1 MSPSFCFRLG
11 VDLELL
17 LRLLGGRPSPRALSP
32 FPFACSPPFTMDR
45 GPSSSPP
52 TSTTRSPS
60 DLSPES
66 DSCPDFR
73 RSSVFRRLADMSSF
87 GVDERIGLRAE
98 IGDRGRWFKSLGP
111 SRGSLL
117 LAGLAEELCFSRSS
131 MAWRPGF
138 SSFTSP
144 GAPGMPGSP
153 RCAISCWMEV
163 GGRPGWPARLS
174 RPAAL
179 EVGGKPGMP
188 GIPARLGWRP
198 GGAPSIPPGPPAAC
212 CCMTAFNS
220 AMVICLARSTAT
232 ATCC

>member
-1 MSPSFCFRLG
+1 MPGLSPSFCFRLG

-73 RSSVFRRLADMSSF
+73 RSSVFRRLADISSF

-117 LAGLAEELCFSRSS
+117 WRGEYFELREEMMWWWLMVTCSLGSLRSCASVGPPWPGDLASHPSHHQGRQACPAARAGQSAVGWRWGAGLGGQ
-131 MAWRPGF
+131 PG
-138 SSFTSP
+138 
-144 GAPGMPGSP
+144 
-153 RCAISCWMEV
+153 
-163 GGRPGWPARLS
+163 
-174 RPAAL
+174 
-179 EVGGKPGMP
+179 
-188 GIPARLGWRP
+188 
-198 GGAPSIPPGPPAAC
+198 
-212 CCMTAFNS
+212 
-220 AMVICLARSTAT
+220 
-232 ATCC
+232 